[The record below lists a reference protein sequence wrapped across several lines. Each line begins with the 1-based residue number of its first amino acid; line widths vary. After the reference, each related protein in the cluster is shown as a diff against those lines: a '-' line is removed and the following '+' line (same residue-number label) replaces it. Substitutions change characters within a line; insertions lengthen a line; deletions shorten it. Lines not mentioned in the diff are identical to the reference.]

1 MTTEETPTRPHQ
13 GKNIKRF
20 REMLDMKQ
28 EALAMELGPD
38 WTQRRIS
45 LLEQREVVDQETL
58 KLVAKALK
66 VPEKA
71 IENFT
76 EEAAYNVI
84 GNVVTTVNDHGT
96 GQIFQFNPTINPID
110 KLIEAMDEIKQLNAA
125 LIKEKDEKIA
135 LLEKLLNGKK

>member
-1 MTTEETPTRPHQ
+1 MTTEEMPTKPHQ
-13 GKNIKRF
+13 GKNVKRF

-28 EALAMELGPD
+28 EALAAELGPD

-45 LLEQREVVDQETL
+45 LLEQREIIDHETL

-84 GNVVTTVNDHGT
+84 GNTVTNNENVAF
-96 GQIFQFNPTINPID
+96 FQYNPVFNPVE
-110 KLIEAMDEIKQLNAA
+110 KWMESVEEIKKLNAA
-125 LIKEKDEKIA
+125 LLKEKDEKIA
-135 LLEKLLNGKK
+135 LLERMLNEKK

>member
-1 MTTEETPTRPHQ
+1 MTTEELPTRPHQ

-20 REMLDMKQ
+20 RELLSMKQ
-28 EALAMELGPD
+28 EALAAELGPE
-38 WTQRRIS
+38 WSQRRIS
-45 LLEQREVVDQETL
+45 LLEQREVVDHETL

-135 LLEKLLNGKK
+135 LLERMLNEKK